1 MQELLWTVFLYSQL
15 CHNVSWECCYP
26 ELGTVMLIGNT
37 LICTIGVSFL
47 GRRRRPYIVFRNRF
61 LYGFMFVYVIY
72 TSWLSGVL
80 RVYTTRELRS
90 EEVCSVYAPSR
101 RRGAYTMQTSDDR
114 GFEGRIYAQYTT

>member
-1 MQELLWTVFLYSQL
+1 MPLVT
-15 CHNVSWECCYP
+15 
-26 ELGTVMLIGNT
+26 GNT
-37 LICTIGVSFL
+37 L
-47 GRRRRPYIVFRNRF
+47 YI
-61 LYGFMFVYVIY
+61 YIYIYIYYVIY
-72 TSWLSGVL
+72 KSWLSGVL

>member
-47 GRRRRPYIVFRNRF
+47 FLCFLCSLLSFRLRE
-61 LYGFMFVYVIY
+61 
-72 TSWLSGVL
+72 LSL
-80 RVYTTRELRS
+80 RVE
-90 EEVCSVYAPSR
+90 
-101 RRGAYTMQTSDDR
+101 DDSKAH
-114 GFEGRIYAQYTT
+114 GSCNMWQLKMIALTYIYP